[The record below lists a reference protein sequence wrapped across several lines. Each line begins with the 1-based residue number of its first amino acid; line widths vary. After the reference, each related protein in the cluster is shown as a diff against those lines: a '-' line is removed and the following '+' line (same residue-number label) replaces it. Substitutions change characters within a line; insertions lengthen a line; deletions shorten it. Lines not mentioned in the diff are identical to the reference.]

1 MISCFRRRITN
12 MDKQKVHPAESSRDE
27 KMDELLQHI
36 PDDLFFAKEEKAPAC
51 NLDFVTQ
58 DVLKFQFDLSED
70 ERYRLKYKG
79 RNLRSYDHFIFYE
92 AGLKGILAFFYAL
105 DRGYETVHLEEVD
118 TTDPALCFRME
129 AVSEKTADSCLFTF
143 DDSFKTR
150 KCKISKKKSIN
161 YFKLQMQKN
170 FSDEERLRNYLR
182 ERFNAYCNPSV
193 LDEEVK
199 YFDRAVETVNFIR
212 SLPWIF
218 GTPLPAI
225 SLAEFL
231 SPDQIALYETK
242 KKQVNKDN

>member
-1 MISCFRRRITN
+1 ME
-12 MDKQKVHPAESSRDE
+12 KQKVHPSESFRDE
-27 KMDELLQHI
+27 KMDESLQHI
-36 PDDLFFAKEEKAPAC
+36 PDDLFFAKEAKVPDC
-51 NLDFVTQ
+51 NLDFETQ
-58 DVLKFQFDLSED
+58 DVLKFQFDLSGGEW
-70 ERYRLKYKG
+70 YRLKYKG
-79 RNLRSYDHFIFYE
+79 RNLRSYDSFLFYE
-92 AGLKGILAFFYAL
+92 PGLKGMLAFFYAL

-129 AVSEKTADSCLFTF
+129 AISEKAADSCLLTF
-143 DDSFKTR
+143 SYSFKTR

-193 LDEEVK
+193 LDEEVN

-218 GTPLPAI
+218 GTPLPAL

-231 SPDQIALYETK
+231 SPDRIALYETK

>member
-1 MISCFRRRITN
+1 ME
-12 MDKQKVHPAESSRDE
+12 KQKVQPAAFSRDE
-27 KMDELLQHI
+27 KMEELLQHI
-36 PDDLFFAKEEKAPAC
+36 PDDLFFAKEAKVPDC
-51 NLDFVTQ
+51 NLDFATQ

-79 RNLRSYDHFIFYE
+79 RNLTSYDCFVFHKP
-92 AGLKGILAFFYAL
+92 GLMGMLAFFYAL

-129 AVSEKTADSCLFTF
+129 AVSEKTADSCLLTF
-143 DDSFKTR
+143 DYSFQTR
-150 KCKISKKKSIN
+150 KCKFSKKKSIN

-170 FSDEERLRNYLR
+170 FSDEERLRNYLL

-193 LDEEVK
+193 LDEEIK

-218 GTPLPAI
+218 GTPLPALT
-225 SLAEFL
+225 LAEFL

-242 KKQVNKDN
+242 KKQLNKDN

>member
-1 MISCFRRRITN
+1 ME
-12 MDKQKVHPAESSRDE
+12 KQKVHPAGSFRDE
-27 KMDELLQHI
+27 KMEELLQHI
-36 PDDLFFAKEEKAPAC
+36 PDYLFFAKEEKTPAC
-51 NLDFVTQ
+51 SLDFATQ
-58 DVLKFQFDLSED
+58 DVLKFQFDLPKD

-79 RNLRSYDHFIFYE
+79 RNLTPYDSFLFYE
-92 AGLKGILAFFYAL
+92 PGLMGILAFFYAL
-105 DRGYETVHLEEVD
+105 DRGYEAVHLEEVD

-129 AVSEKTADSCLFTF
+129 AVSEETADSFLLTF
-143 DDSFKTR
+143 DYSFKIR
-150 KCKISKKKSIN
+150 KCKFSKKKSIN

-170 FSDEERLRNYLR
+170 FSDKERLRNYLR

-212 SLPWIF
+212 SLSWIF
-218 GTPLPAI
+218 GTPLPAL

-231 SPDQIALYETK
+231 SPDQITLYETK

>member
-1 MISCFRRRITN
+1 ME
-12 MDKQKVHPAESSRDE
+12 KQKVHPSESFRDE

-36 PDDLFFAKEEKAPAC
+36 PDPLFFAKEEKAPAG
-51 NLDFVTQ
+51 NLDFATQ

-79 RNLRSYDHFIFYE
+79 RNLTPYDSFLFYE
-92 AGLKGILAFFYAL
+92 PGLKGMLAFFYAL

-129 AVSEKTADSCLFTF
+129 AISEKAADSCLLTF
-143 DDSFKTR
+143 SYSFKTR

-193 LDEEVK
+193 LDEEVN

-218 GTPLPAI
+218 GTPLPAL

-231 SPDQIALYETK
+231 SPDRIALYETK

>member
-1 MISCFRRRITN
+1 ME
-12 MDKQKVHPAESSRDE
+12 KQKVHPSESFRDE

-36 PDDLFFAKEEKAPAC
+36 LDPLFFAKEEKAPAG
-51 NLDFVTQ
+51 NLDFATQ

-79 RNLRSYDHFIFYE
+79 RNLTPYDSFLFYE
-92 AGLKGILAFFYAL
+92 PGLKGMLAFFYAL

-129 AVSEKTADSCLFTF
+129 AISEKAADSCLLTF
-143 DDSFKTR
+143 SYSFKTR

-193 LDEEVK
+193 LDEEVN

-218 GTPLPAI
+218 GTPLPAL

-231 SPDQIALYETK
+231 SPDRIALYETK

>member
-1 MISCFRRRITN
+1 ME
-12 MDKQKVHPAESSRDE
+12 KQKVHPSESFRDE

-36 PDDLFFAKEEKAPAC
+36 PDPLFFAKEEKAPAG
-51 NLDFVTQ
+51 NLDFATQ

-79 RNLRSYDHFIFYE
+79 RNLTPYDSFLFYE
-92 AGLKGILAFFYAL
+92 PGLKGMLAFFYAL

-129 AVSEKTADSCLFTF
+129 AISEKAADSCLLTF
-143 DDSFKTR
+143 SYSFKTR

-193 LDEEVK
+193 LDEEVN

-218 GTPLPAI
+218 GTPLPAL

-231 SPDQIALYETK
+231 SPDRITLYETK

>member
-1 MISCFRRRITN
+1 

-143 DDSFKTR
+143 DIPLRPGNAKSAKRNPSIISSSRCRKIFPTR
-150 KCKISKKKSIN
+150 KGS
-161 YFKLQMQKN
+161 
-170 FSDEERLRNYLR
+170 
-182 ERFNAYCNPSV
+182 
-193 LDEEVK
+193 
-199 YFDRAVETVNFIR
+199 
-212 SLPWIF
+212 
-218 GTPLPAI
+218 GTT
-225 SLAEFL
+225 
-231 SPDQIALYETK
+231 YEKDLMRTATRPFWTK
-242 KKQVNKDN
+242 K

>member
-1 MISCFRRRITN
+1 
-12 MDKQKVHPAESSRDE
+12 
-27 KMDELLQHI
+27 
-36 PDDLFFAKEEKAPAC
+36 
-51 NLDFVTQ
+51 
-58 DVLKFQFDLSED
+58 
-70 ERYRLKYKG
+70 
-79 RNLRSYDHFIFYE
+79 
-92 AGLKGILAFFYAL
+92 
-105 DRGYETVHLEEVD
+105 
-118 TTDPALCFRME
+118 
-129 AVSEKTADSCLFTF
+129 
-143 DDSFKTR
+143 
-150 KCKISKKKSIN
+150 
-161 YFKLQMQKN
+161 MQKN